1 MRVLLSSQHRY
12 PAAYQVGSGLAPRP
26 RPSNACGMVHDL
38 IARGL
43 AELGHTVY
51 YALDGG
57 HDEALPPGVC
67 YVDPRGPLPAVD
79 VHHKDAYHEDSL
91 PSPSTVPWVRTWH
104 GYYGDHYKQPGP
116 HDIFVSH
123 ALARAYGF
131 EPALQRVVQRVVH
144 NGLDPAPYR
153 FSAQKSDYALFLA
166 GMQGPDHQPAN
177 YLYKGLPTALSLCR
191 ETGTPLIVAGTAEEP
206 EIIAEV
212 ARLCRAQGAEYV
224 GDVRGEQ
231 KAALLADARALLFPT
246 QVIEGFGLV
255 IVEALLSGTPVI
267 ASNLGACVELIPEQV
282 GFVCA
287 SRADYLDA
295 FARVGRIDPHACR
308 SLALERYDYRR
319 MAAQYAGE
327 YEREISD

>member
-1 MRVLLSSQHRY
+1 MRVLLSSHHRY
-12 PAAYQVGSGLAPRP
+12 PAAYPTGSGLAPRR
-26 RPSNACGMVHDL
+26 RPSNACGVVHDL

-43 AELGHTVY
+43 AGLGHTVY

-57 HDEALPPGVC
+57 DDEALPPGVH

-79 VHHKDAYHEDSL
+79 VAHNDPR

-104 GYYGDHYKQPGP
+104 GYYGDHYKRPGP

-131 EPALQRVVQRVVH
+131 ERVVQRVVH

-166 GMQGPDHQPAN
+166 GMQGTEHQPAN
-177 YLYKGLPTALSLCR
+177 YLYKGLPTALSLCQ
-191 ETGTPLIVAGTAEEP
+191 ETGTPLVVAGTAEEP
-206 EIIAEV
+206 EIIATV
-212 ARLCRAQGAEYV
+212 AHLCRAQGAEYV

-231 KAALLADARALLFPT
+231 KAALLANARALLFPT

-308 SLALERYDYRR
+308 SLALERYGYRR
-319 MAAQYAGE
+319 MAARYV
-327 YEREISD
+327 

>member
-1 MRVLLSSQHRY
+1 MMRVLLSSYHRY
-12 PAAYQVGSGLAPRP
+12 PAAYPVGSGLAPRR
-26 RPSNACGMVHDL
+26 RPSNACGVVHDL

-51 YALDGG
+51 YALEEG
-57 HDEALPPGVC
+57 HDEALPTGVH

-79 VHHKDAYHEDSL
+79 VCHNPPLA
-91 PSPSTVPWVRTWH
+91 SPSTVPWVRTWH
-104 GYYGDHYKQPGP
+104 GHYGDDYEQPGP

-131 EPALQRVVQRVVH
+131 ERVVH

-153 FSAQKSDYALFLA
+153 FSAHKSDYVLFLA
-166 GMQGPDHQPAN
+166 GMQGPVDQPAN
-177 YLYKGLPTALSLCR
+177 YLHKGLPTALSLCR
-191 ETGTPLIVAGTAEEP
+191 ETGTPLVVAGTAEDP
-206 EIIAEV
+206 EIIAAV
-212 ARLCRAQGAEYV
+212 AHLCRAQGAEYV

-231 KAALLADARALLFPT
+231 KATLLANARALLFPT

-267 ASNLGACVELIPEQV
+267 ASNLGACVELIPEHV
-282 GFVCA
+282 GAVCA

-295 FARVGRIDPHACR
+295 LARVGHIDPHACR

-319 MAAQYAGE
+319 MAAQYASE
-327 YEREISD
+327 YEREIAAA